1 MHASMAHG
9 RRSSMPSMLYGCP
22 TQPHVFPA
30 LARSPPLSSSM
41 ETEIYK
47 ATNILRTYIKTGAHK
62 RRVCREVVQHI
73 RHAHWRAH
81 LDGWL
86 FMLETCC
93 MPFTRAMHCALN
105 VLCLAAR

>member
-1 MHASMAHG
+1 MAVPL
-9 RRSSMPSMLYGCP
+9 S
-22 TQPHVFPA
+22 PHVFLA
-30 LARSPPLSSSM
+30 LPRSPPLSSSM

-47 ATNILRTYIKTGAHK
+47 ATNILRTYIKTGAHEGEGVP
-62 RRVCREVVQHI
+62 RGGTA
-73 RHAHWRAH
+73 HATLHWRAH

-93 MPFTRAMHCALN
+93 MPLTRALHCAIN